1 MKPARLALCLS
12 IVLLTGWLV
21 APRENLVPEQR
32 FDATKLSQGV
42 DAYLAAVEARHTN
55 IRAGSEKQVIWA
67 AEPEVQT
74 DWAIVYLHGFS
85 ASSSELRPV
94 PDRLAEHMGAN
105 LYFVRFA
112 GHGQYGAALGQ
123 ARAADWIYDIQE
135 AIAIGQ
141 RIGEKTLLLS
151 TSTGGALATLAAADP
166 EMSKKV
172 SALVFVSPNYAVNNP
187 AAFLLTQPG
196 ARVWVPWLI
205 GSERSFTPHND
216 AHAAAWTQRY
226 PTEAI
231 IPMAAVVRAAS
242 GLDHSQITQPAL
254 FIYAPEDQIVRS
266 DVSDEVRSNWGG
278 DTSYFTPPLGDADD
292 PGRHVIA
299 GEILSPEAT
308 PFVIDALVDWV
319 SNLR

>member
-1 MKPARLALCLS
+1 MKAARVGLVVAL
-12 IVLLTGWLV
+12 VLLAGWLV

-32 FDATKLSQGV
+32 FDAKKLSQGIA
-42 DAYLAAVEARHTN
+42 AYLTADEARHAN

-74 DWAIVYLHGFS
+74 EWSIVYLHGFS

-112 GHGQYGAALGQ
+112 GHGQDGAALGQ
-123 ARAADWIYDIQE
+123 ARAADWVYDVQE

-141 RIGEKTLLLS
+141 KIGKKTLVLS
-151 TSTGGALATLAAADP
+151 TSTGGSLATLAAADP
-166 EMSKKV
+166 EMSKRV

-205 GSERSFTPHND
+205 GSERSFTPQND
-216 AHAAAWTQRY
+216 AHAAAWTQSY
-226 PTEAI
+226 ATEAI
-231 IPMAAVVRAAS
+231 IPMAAVAKAAR

-266 DVSDEVRSNWGG
+266 DISDEVRSNWGG
-278 DTSYFTPPLGDADD
+278 DTTYFTPPLGDEDD
-292 PGRHVIA
+292 PGKHVIA

-319 SNLR
+319 SNLP